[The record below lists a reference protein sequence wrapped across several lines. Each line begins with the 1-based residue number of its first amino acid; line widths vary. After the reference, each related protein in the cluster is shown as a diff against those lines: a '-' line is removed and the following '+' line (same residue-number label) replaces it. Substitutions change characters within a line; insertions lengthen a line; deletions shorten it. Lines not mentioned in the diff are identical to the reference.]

1 MGTLLDTYRDITEKI
16 VETIYMMRHDSDK
29 KLIRT
34 LLDEFRRMQDKQIPL
49 PDGELPKETM
59 FTRMKPF
66 IK

>member
-1 MGTLLDTYRDITEKI
+1 MGSLLDSNRDITEKI
-16 VETIYMMRHDSDK
+16 METIFYKRHDSDK

-34 LLDEFRRMQDKQIPL
+34 LLDEFRRMQDKQAPL
-49 PDGELPKETM
+49 PDGELPKEGM